1 MKLIY
6 LNGIYLQVV
15 PRHLSQNRVVKSH
28 YYVKLV
34 GYLFPSNIAW
44 HGHLFQFMIQNR
56 ILWSITFVLL
66 LNCLTWL
73 LSTSFKQAS
82 RVSKIQEFFM
92 RWISIAKCC
101 NYETIS
107 KNTPL
112 LWFFQRS
119 FLNNPN
125 SVHRWDT
132 LKHHIGFFE

>member
-92 RWISIAKCC
+92 RWISIAM
-101 NYETIS
+101 
-107 KNTPL
+107 L
-112 LWFFQRS
+112 QLWNNFKKHSRS

-125 SVHRWDT
+125 SVHRWET
-132 LKHHIGFFE
+132 LQHHIGFFE